1 MYQIPTSGPN
11 KAGSDLRSDARR
23 NRQRILRAA
32 ARLLSADSTATTQQ
46 IADAAEV
53 GRQTVYRRYPT
64 REALIE
70 AIVREAVAEFGAALD
85 QVGSDS
91 ADGAEGVERL
101 IHALARIGTDYPI
114 LLSGAYGVHGAD
126 GDRGGTTLGDG
137 ADLVGRFDAQ
147 ISRGQKDGSIRS
159 DLAPAVIRHSL
170 FGALSMS
177 IRGLGQPDGAGTDP
191 DGIGE
196 QVTSLIMGGLRPR
209 GA

>member
-1 MYQIPTSGPN
+1 MPTSGPN
-11 KAGSDLRSDARR
+11 KADSDLRSDARR

-32 ARLLSADSTATTQQ
+32 ARLLSADGTATTQQ
-46 IADAAEV
+46 IADAAGV

-70 AIVREAVAEFGAALD
+70 AIVREAVAEFGATLEE
-85 QVGSDS
+85 VGSDT

-101 IHALARIGTDYPI
+101 IRALARIGTDYPI
-114 LLSGAYGVHGAD
+114 LLSGPHGAHDTD
-126 GDRGGTTLGDG
+126 GDLGRTTPDDR
-137 ADLVGRFDAQ
+137 ADLVARFDAQ

-177 IRGLGQPDGAGTDP
+177 LRGLGQPDGAGTDP
-191 DGIGE
+191 GGIGG
-196 QVTSLIMGGLRPR
+196 QVTSLVMGGLRPR